1 MGIKRLK
8 KLRQLLDANEN
19 LKTDKSHLYKVKPGL
34 EAALENSFKIEPEK
48 CQSIDEQTIPAK
60 TDYSGI
66 RQYNPKKP
74 SKWAF
79 KNFVRAGKNGI
90 IYFFLYTG
98 AKSVGTD
105 KCTTESVVLRHSEG
119 IPKHNNHYPYFDNW
133 FSTLDL
139 MINLKSMGILATATF
154 RSNRI
159 GSCPLETEA
168 ELKKKSRRSSGYR
181 TDRAST

>member
-8 KLRQLLDANEN
+8 KLRQLLHANEN

-34 EAALENSFKIEPEK
+34 EAALENSLKIEPKK

-119 IPKHNNHYPYFDNW
+119 IPKHNNPYPYFDNW

>member
-8 KLRQLLDANEN
+8 KVRQLLDANEN

-34 EAALENSFKIEPEK
+34 EAALENSLKIEPEK

-79 KNFVRAGKNGI
+79 KNFVRARKSGI
-90 IYFFLYTG
+90 IF
-98 AKSVGTD
+98 
-105 KCTTESVVLRHSEG
+105 
-119 IPKHNNHYPYFDNW
+119 
-133 FSTLDL
+133 
-139 MINLKSMGILATATF
+139 GILGQKVLVLI
-154 RSNRI
+154 NVL
-159 GSCPLETEA
+159 PNL
-168 ELKKKSRRSSGYR
+168 LY
-181 TDRAST
+181 